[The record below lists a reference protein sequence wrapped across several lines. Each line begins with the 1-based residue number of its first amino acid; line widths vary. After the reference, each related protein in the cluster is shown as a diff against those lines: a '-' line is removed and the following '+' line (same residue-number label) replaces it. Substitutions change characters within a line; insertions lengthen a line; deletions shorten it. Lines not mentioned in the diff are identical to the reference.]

1 MRRMVRTFF
10 RDKMAA
16 ISLFILI
23 FFALVAL
30 FAPQISPFS
39 PNESH
44 TNAKDKLSPPT
55 QQYLM
60 GTDQLGRDELSR
72 VFYGARTSQSIAYST
87 ALGVLLLGLPLGF
100 ISGYFGGFLDS
111 LLMRVVDV
119 FLVIPPFILILIL
132 VAIFGSSQ
140 WILVLVLSITLWPFI
155 ARIARAEALS
165 HRSRE
170 YNLVARALGGSDFH
184 ILFFHVIPNCLFPVI
199 AGIALIM
206 GDIILSE
213 AALGYLG
220 VGDPSVISWG
230 RMLSD
235 AQKYMYFSWTLPIFP
250 GVAISLVIFA
260 FNMVGGGLNEILN
273 RGRGSW

>member
-1 MRRMVRTFF
+1 MFRVVRIFF
-10 RDKMAA
+10 RDKLAA
-16 ISLFILI
+16 ISLLILL
-23 FFALVAL
+23 FFTLVAL
-30 FAPQISPFS
+30 LAPVISPYA

-44 TNAKDKLSPPT
+44 TNPEDKLAPPN
-55 QQYLM
+55 QQYIL
-60 GTDQLGRDELSR
+60 GTDQLGRDVLSR
-72 VFYGARTSQSIAYST
+72 IFWGSRTSLGIAYST
-87 ALGVLLLGLPLGF
+87 AIGVLLLGLPLGF
-100 ISGYFGGFLDS
+100 ISGYFGGVLDN
-111 LLMRVVDV
+111 LLMRLVDI

-140 WILVLVLSITLWPFI
+140 WILVLVLSITMWPFI

-165 HRSRE
+165 HRTRE
-170 YNLVARALGGSDFH
+170 YNLISRALGASDFH
-184 ILFFHVIPNCLFPVI
+184 ILFHHIIPNCLFPVV
-199 AGIALIM
+199 AGMALIIA
-206 GDIILSE
+206 DIILSE

-260 FNMVGGGLNEILN
+260 FNMVGGGLNEVLN
-273 RGRGSW
+273 KGRSRS

>member
-1 MRRMVRTFF
+1 MFRIVRIFF
-10 RDKMAA
+10 HDKLAT

-23 FFALVAL
+23 FFAIVAL
-30 FAPQISPFS
+30 SAPIISPY
-39 PNESH
+39 PPDESH
-44 TNAKDKLSPPT
+44 TNPKDKLAPPT
-55 QQYLM
+55 QQYIL
-60 GTDQLGRDELSR
+60 GTDQLGRDVLSR
-72 VFYGARTSQSIAYST
+72 IFWGSRTSLGIAFAT
-87 ALGVLLLGLPLGF
+87 AIGVLLMGLPLGF
-100 ISGYFGGFLDS
+100 ISGYFGGFLDN

-140 WILVLVLSITLWPFI
+140 WILVLVLSITSWPFI
-155 ARIARAEALS
+155 ARIARAEAIS
-165 HRSRE
+165 HRARD
-170 YNLVARALGGSDFH
+170 YNLISRALGASDFH
-184 ILFFHVIPNCLFPVI
+184 ILFYHVIPNCLYPVI
-199 AGIALIM
+199 AGMALIM

-220 VGDPSVISWG
+220 VGDPSIVSWG

-260 FNMVGGGLNEILN
+260 FNMVGGGLNEILS
-273 RGRGSW
+273 RGRGIS